1 MNSQETINRQLLH
14 NWFSRAEWIAADC
27 VPDGLSRINGLVTHQ
42 QPFAVLVTATANGDR
57 EQSIGATVQ
66 TICAAHEAG
75 WICSPIRLS
84 YRQDQE
90 QLLQSD
96 LALAIYRKDNDT
108 DGDAVDTTE
117 RLMAFVVLT
126 LHSLDHK
133 VAVMAGAKRTGSLDD
148 SGVFSNSFRTDKM
161 TSFQLR
167 RYLGRLHGKDYAL
180 LELSVERAG
189 IWSRA
194 AWEYRGTQPA
204 VLYGGRE
211 LWRTRN
217 PKFEFGSF
225 ECI

>member
-1 MNSQETINRQLLH
+1 M
-14 NWFSRAEWIAADC
+14 A
-27 VPDGLSRINGLVTHQ
+27 
-42 QPFAVLVTATANGDR
+42 ATASGDGD
-57 EQSIGATVQ
+57 QSIGATVQ

-75 WICSPIRLS
+75 WICSPIKLS
-84 YRQDQE
+84 YRQGQE

-96 LALAIYRKDNDT
+96 LALAIYKRDNDT
-108 DGDAVDTTE
+108 AGDAVDITE
-117 RLMAFVVLT
+117 PLMAFVVLT
-126 LHSLDHK
+126 LQSLDHK

-148 SGVFSNSFRTDKM
+148 KGVFSNSFRTDKM
-161 TSFQLR
+161 SSFLLR
-167 RYLGRLHGKDYAL
+167 RYLGKLHGKDYAL

-194 AWEYRGTQPA
+194 SWEYRGTQPA

-211 LWRTRN
+211 LWRTHN